1 MCRLVATSSIVSYPG
16 AAGGFSAVMVR
27 CEEHG
32 WHFAGSGAPF
42 DGAALCPIGRIEKA
56 TEEALERIWSA
67 SRQPPPND

>member
-1 MCRLVATSSIVSYPG
+1 MCRLVATATTALHPER
-16 AAGGFSAVMVR
+16 AGGFAVVMVR

-32 WHFAGSGAPF
+32 WHFAGDGAPF
-42 DGAALCPIGRIEKA
+42 DGTALCPIGRIEKA